1 MPVGAEIKYLIED
14 YVDVAVKFDDILEFY
29 RMSDDETRKYF
40 EECYK
45 KVTGKS
51 FIEKF
56 SPLLNAESS
65 KSVQKKRK

>member
-29 RMSDDETRKYF
+29 RMSDDETKKYF

-45 KVTGKS
+45 KITGKS
-51 FIEKF
+51 FIEKY

-65 KSVQKKRK
+65 KKSVQKK